1 MKKLM
6 MLIIAA
12 AMLAACS
19 NEEKNEPAAEQQQ
32 DAVKD
37 QAEVGMEEGMEEGLK
52 AGTVEQDYAALSQ
65 DEVTVNSKVK
75 FIGTV
80 TAYEDGKMEVQG
92 ESADEIVRV
101 DDIRISERTE
111 IVEGTEVIVYGS
123 YNGKNDDGV
132 PVIKGIFIDAD

>member
-19 NEEKNEPAAEQQQ
+19 NEEKNEPAAKQQQ

-37 QAEVGMEEGMEEGLK
+37 QAEVGMEEGLK